1 MQGWCWSWLMEAMIG
16 RWCHQRW
23 KIMGRGAK
31 KPFLVQFLRFLP
43 NYQQMNLLILGNKHG
58 LKSIASPGHGILAID
73 ESNATCGKRLASIGL
88 DNTEVNRQAYRQLLL
103 TTPGLGEYI
112 SGAILFEET
121 LYQSTTDGKKFV
133 DCLRDENIV
142 PGIKVDKGLVPLPG
156 SNNESWCQGLDG
168 LASRSAEYYKQGARF
183 AKWRTVVSIPCG
195 PSALAVK
202 EAAWG
207 LARYAGISQDNGL
220 MPIVEPEILLDGDHP
235 IERTLEV
242 AERVWAEVF
251 YYLAENNVMF
261 EGILLKPSMV
271 TPGAEHKEKASP
283 DTIAKYT
290 LTMLKRRVPP
300 AVPGIMFLSGGQS
313 EMEATLNLNAMN
325 QSANPWHVSFSY
337 ARALQNSVLK
347 TWQGSPEN
355 VEAAQKALLARA
367 KANSLAQLGSYSAN
381 DESDEAKK
389 GMFVSSSQGG
399 QILGVVMVVAVV
411 EEDGEGAGNVEGG

>member
-1 MQGWCWSWLMEAMIG
+1 MAALSMKVSPTAQWLSGGAAG
-16 RWCHQRW
+16 RSSDLRRSHVRATPARRSAAVGP
-23 KIMGRGAK
+23 IRASAYSDE
-31 KPFLVQFLRFLP
+31 LVQTA
-43 NYQQMNLLILGNKHG
+43 
-58 LKSIASPGHGILAID
+58 KSIASPGRGILAID

-88 DNTEVNRQAYRQLLL
+88 DNTEPNRQAYRQLLL
-103 TTPGLGEYI
+103 TTPGLGEFI

-133 DCLRDENIV
+133 ECLRDAKIM

-168 LASRSAEYYKQGARF
+168 LASRCAEYYKQGARF

-207 LARYAGISQDNGL
+207 LARYAAIAQDNGL
-220 MPIVEPEILLDGDHP
+220 VPIVEPEILLDGEHA
-235 IERTLEV
+235 IERTFEV
-242 AERVWAEVF
+242 AEKVWAEVF
-251 YYLAENNVMF
+251 FYLSQNNVLL
-261 EGILLKPSMV
+261 EGTLLKPSMV
-271 TPGAEHKEKASP
+271 TPGADHRNKASP
-283 DTIAKYT
+283 DTIAKFT
-290 LTMLKRRVPP
+290 LKMLKRTVPP

-325 QSANPWHVSFSY
+325 QSPNPWHVSFSY

-347 TWQGSPEN
+347 TWQGRPEN

-367 KANSLAQLGSYSAN
+367 KANSLAQLGRYTA
-381 DESDEAKK
+381 EGETDEAKA
-389 GMFVSSSQGG
+389 GMFQKGYTY
-399 QILGVVMVVAVV
+399 
-411 EEDGEGAGNVEGG
+411 